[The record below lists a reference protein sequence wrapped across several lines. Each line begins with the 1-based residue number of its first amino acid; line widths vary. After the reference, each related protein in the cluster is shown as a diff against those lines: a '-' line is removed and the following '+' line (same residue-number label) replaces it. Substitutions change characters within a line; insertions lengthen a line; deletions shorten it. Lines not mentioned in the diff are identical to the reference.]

1 MPGAPN
7 GGLFIPE
14 DIDAIRSRW
23 FQAGFWYITQQEWDR
38 EWRWVSHFY
47 TCREVIPSKEGET
60 VYYRCFFNKKAPT
73 KSGGEGKRGKLL
85 RATVSCPCTLSKR
98 GLRNGTF
105 AIAIRQGHCHTMDD
119 IEQANFPLAIKEHIV
134 YLLSTGHS
142 PHSAEH
148 QLRGRACSLEARDRL
163 SAAGGRNITIR
174 HIKHLAESLGLKQ
187 RDARRARILTA
198 SKVTEYEAALAELR
212 ASGRYLVETIA
223 IADSRALVFIRPNS
237 LEALKK
243 YGYFA
248 IMDATHKT
256 VRWGWNLFTI
266 MVRDGYGS
274 WLPTACFFT
283 EQQTGRV
290 ISACLRVIIKW
301 CGGLGSSE
309 SWALRYLVTDDSAA
323 EQNAVRDAFGHHE
336 DGSPRVQHLL
346 CTKHSWETLKR
357 NIPAHNPE
365 CLRHMG
371 DALFAR
377 RTEQGCRQSV
387 EAAIACAYSQ
397 RVADY
402 LRNNWLADTRPW
414 ARWVRDPIP
423 LLCQITTTN
432 PVEGWHSKLK
442 NAEAGLKQMMSRSW
456 DLAGVIKHID
466 HCIRDYEEKADRV
479 KFRSVSYKTP
489 LALELSGWGFEQLPT
504 RIGLSVL
511 RQYRLAQHR
520 VYTNQRIDLSWV
532 SIPGWQPRPADD
544 DGQVTGGPAVAQ
556 RRGMAAPN
564 VPSLVDVGEVEW
576 DDPEQR
582 DDPDYYRVVNAAEE
596 ADQLSTI
603 APIPGLGELPRCK
616 CRWFRAWQLPCA
628 HIWHHHLLENS
639 LRPSHFQRLFE
650 LYRQHG
656 FDFYRDIQRPPT
668 TLEEPVDVPR
678 QSLLQIQEVSE
689 VLRSTVYSIRD
700 QIQLVNGSREEL
712 EMVLG
717 GLFGRVQQD
726 LQWLGSLDIPRFIEQ
741 QRQFGI

>member
-1 MPGAPN
+1 M
-7 GGLFIPE
+7 L
-14 DIDAIRSRW
+14 
-23 FQAGFWYITQQEWDR
+23 
-38 EWRWVSHFY
+38 HFY
-47 TCREVIPSKEGET
+47 TRREVMRGKEGET
-60 VYYRCFFNKKAPT
+60 VYYRCLFHKGVPKT
-73 KSGGEGKRGKLL
+73 SKGEGKRGKML
-85 RATVSCPCTLSKR
+85 RATLSCPCTLSR
-98 GLRNGTF
+98 SEQRDGTY
-105 AIAIRQGHCHTMDD
+105 AIAIRRGHCHSMDD
-119 IEQANFPLAIKEHIV
+119 IEQVNFPLAIKEHIA

-142 PHSAEH
+142 PLSAER
-148 QLRGRACSLEARDRL
+148 QLRGRACSLEVRDRL

-174 HIKHLAESLGLKQ
+174 HIRHLANSLGLNQ
-187 RDARRARILTA
+187 RDARRATVLTT
-198 SKVTEYEAALAELR
+198 SKAAEYEAAFAELR
-212 ASGRYLVETIA
+212 ASGRYLVENVSIGE
-223 IADSRALVFIRPNS
+223 SRALVFIRPNS

-266 MVRDGYGS
+266 MVRDDCGS

-283 EQQTGRV
+283 EQQTARV
-290 ISACLRVIIKW
+290 ISACLGVIIDW
-301 CGGLGSSE
+301 CGGLGSSG
-309 SWALRYLVTDDSAA
+309 SWALQYLITDDSAA
-323 EQNAVRDAFGHHE
+323 EQNAVRDSFGCHA

-346 CTKHSWETLKR
+346 CSKHSWETLKR
-357 NIPAHNPE
+357 NIPASNPE

-387 EAAIACAYSQ
+387 EAAIACANSQ
-397 RVADY
+397 RVAEY

-414 ARWVRDPIP
+414 ARWVRDPVP
-423 LLCQITTTN
+423 LLCQVTTTN

-442 NAEAGLKQMMSRSW
+442 NAEGGLKQLMSRSW
-456 DLAGVIKHID
+456 DLAGATKHID

-479 KFRSVSYKTP
+479 KFRSASYITP
-489 LALELSGWGFEQLPT
+489 LALELSNWGFEQLPM
-504 RIGLSVL
+504 RIGLSIL

-532 SIPGWQPRPADD
+532 SIPGWQPQPADD
-544 DGQVTGGPAVAQ
+544 DTQGPGGTAVAQ
-556 RRGMAAPN
+556 RRNIAAPN

-576 DDPEQR
+576 DDPDQR
-582 DDPDYYRVVNAAEE
+582 DDPDYYRVVDAAEE
-596 ADQLSTI
+596 AEQLSTI
-603 APIPGLGELPRCK
+603 PPIPGLGELPRCK

-628 HIWHHHLLENS
+628 HLWHHHLLENS
-639 LRPSHFQRLFE
+639 LRPSHFQRLFD

-668 TLEEPVDVPR
+668 TVEEPVELPR
-678 QSLLQIQEVSE
+678 HSLLQIQEVTE

-700 QIQLVNGSREEL
+700 QLQQVNGSRDEL
-712 EMVLG
+712 ERVLG

-726 LQWLGSLDIPRFIEQ
+726 LQWLGSLDIPDFVQQ
-741 QRQFGI
+741 QR